1 MSNEEA
7 EVLMSEFEKWDAKQA
22 KHEFINRMEHK
33 LYRKERLGRST
44 R

>member
-7 EVLMSEFEKWDAKQA
+7 EDLMNEFERWDAKQA
-22 KHEFINRMEHK
+22 KLQFINRMEHK
-33 LYRKERLGRST
+33 LFRKERLGRS